1 MKRGMRTAMTDVTDE
16 RITKLALAVGTLSM
30 AVADLAHLCDVR
42 GHVFDAESAK
52 RFDSQWDMCQEM
64 LADVLKEERDD

>member
-1 MKRGMRTAMTDVTDE
+1 MEVDIWLDTSIFR
-16 RITKLALAVGTLSM
+16 M
-30 AVADLAHLCDVR
+30 AVADLARLCDVR

-64 LADVLKEERDD
+64 LAGALKEVRDD

>member
-1 MKRGMRTAMTDVTDE
+1 MGGETEKRIA
-16 RITKLALAVGTLSM
+16 KLALAVGMLSM
-30 AVADLAHLCDVR
+30 AVADLARLCDVR

-64 LADVLKEERDD
+64 LAGALKEVRDD

>member
-1 MKRGMRTAMTDVTDE
+1 MTDATDE

-30 AVADLAHLCDVR
+30 AVADLARLCDVR
-42 GHVFDAESAK
+42 GHVFDEKSAK

-64 LADVLKEERDD
+64 LADALKEGGDD

>member
-1 MKRGMRTAMTDVTDE
+1 MTSATDE
-16 RITKLALAVGTLSM
+16 RITKLALAVGSLSM
-30 AVADLAHLCDVR
+30 AVADLARLCDVR

-64 LADVLKEERDD
+64 LAGALKEERDD